1 MERGHQ
7 QHGGLPEAHQLHSSL
22 VWVRQEP
29 YRCPPA
35 PWGGAGEVSRRRHQ
49 EEVSLGLAG
58 IQGAQHQAL
67 QYMGVNKYPLLHSMP
82 APRGQTQKCK
92 REGTLET
99 YGEDLKKRACHM
111 GKRSWKHA

>member
-29 YRCPPA
+29 YRGHCS
-35 PWGGAGEVSRRRHQ
+35 GAGEVSRRRHQ
-49 EEVSLGLAG
+49 EEMSLGLAG

-67 QYMGVNKYPLLHSMP
+67 QHMGVNKYPLLHSMP
-82 APRGQTQKCK
+82 APRGQTQK
-92 REGTLET
+92 
-99 YGEDLKKRACHM
+99 M
-111 GKRSWKHA
+111 